1 MSTRESSTV
10 CRHLG
15 ASAALFA
22 ITLLLAGPLATSVF
36 SKAWPGG
43 SSPAIRLGNS
53 AEAELLDLMN
63 HDRTAMEN
71 IQETRGRAY
80 PLRWDQRLAAVAK
93 AHSEDMARSGSLSHA
108 GADGSAPW
116 QRVSYSGIQWLST
129 GENVARVRDAAEAE
143 ELFMD
148 EPKFQQN
155 HRSNILNPNY
165 THVGVGVARD
175 SEGTLYITADFA
187 QLR

>member
-1 MSTRESSTV
+1 MSTRKSSTA
-10 CRHLG
+10 CSRLG
-15 ASAALFA
+15 TPAALLA
-22 ITLLLAGPLATSVF
+22 VTLLIAGPLATSVF
-36 SKAWPGG
+36 SKTWPGG
-43 SSPAIRLGNS
+43 GSPSTRVGNS
-53 AEAELLDLMN
+53 AETEMLELMN
-63 HDRTAMEN
+63 RDRVATEN
-71 IQETRGRAY
+71 LEETRGRAN
-80 PLRWDQRLAAVAK
+80 PLRWDDRLAAVAK
-93 AHSEDMARSGSLSHA
+93 AHSEEMARSGSLSHV

-116 QRVSYSGIQWLST
+116 QRVSYTGIQWLST

-155 HRSNILNPNY
+155 HRANILNPNY
-165 THVGVGVARD
+165 THVGVGIARD